1 MALELRLELPW
12 KVGEMPNSEPQS
24 TEAGTGVSL
33 DHASLRSQPSSSD
46 TRYTIAVRGRAD
58 QHWADAY
65 VAVQEQSVPH
75 RRFQLDRRSRTVAFN
90 CPTVEGPAFVFEM
103 LERLEELL
111 ELADRHANLRRIEAG
126 PPPPF
131 LRPIA

>member
-1 MALELRLELPW
+1 MQADSIE
-12 KVGEMPNSEPQS
+12 S
-24 TEAGTGVSL
+24 ATGVSL
-33 DHASLRSQPSSSD
+33 DHASLRGQPSSSD

-58 QHWADAY
+58 EHWADAY
-65 VAVQEQSVPH
+65 LSVQEKSAPH

-111 ELADRHANLRRIEAG
+111 ELADRQAEHRRPTL
-126 PPPPF
+126 PPPLPF
-131 LRPIA
+131 RPIA

>member
-1 MALELRLELPW
+1 MADSSSSSPAR
-12 KVGEMPNSEPQS
+12 
-24 TEAGTGVSL
+24 L
-33 DHASLRSQPSSSD
+33 DHASLRGQDSGSE

-58 QHWADAY
+58 EHWADAY
-65 VAVQEQSVPH
+65 RSVQTESRPH
-75 RRFQLDRRSRTVAFN
+75 QRFQLDRPSRTIAFT

-111 ELADRHANLRRIEAG
+111 ELADRRATIVRAQAPD
-126 PPPPF
+126 PPPP

>member
-1 MALELRLELPW
+1 
-12 KVGEMPNSEPQS
+12 MPHTQAEQSVSEV
-24 TEAGTGVSL
+24 GVSL
-33 DHASLRSQPSSSD
+33 DPASLRGQSTSND

-58 QHWADAY
+58 EHWADAY
-65 VAVQEQSVPH
+65 MSVQGESVPH
-75 RRFQLDRRSRTVAFN
+75 RKFQLDRRSRTIAFN

-111 ELADRHANLRRIEAG
+111 ELADRRAEFGRPQAPLA
-126 PPPPF
+126 PPP